1 MFLLLSMMR
10 LREMQSIYATL
21 LHNVAEFQGF
31 VEFVGAKA
39 DDKVRIAELVREE
52 FKGKI
57 CDHADVAG
65 IIAQQPTELAFA
77 LALIDTTDYRSV
89 TPSWVLSNFPKRCK
103 QTLFHGMKE
112 GTRYH
117 LPLSDSSLP
126 GVPKMLQKKKKST
139 QYCCWIYI

>member
-1 MFLLLSMMR
+1 MLP
-10 LREMQSIYATL
+10 IYATL

-57 CDHADVAG
+57 CEHADVAG

-77 LALIDTTDYRSV
+77 FALIDTTDYRSV
-89 TPSWVLSNFPKRCK
+89 TPSWVLHNFPKRCK

-117 LPLSDSSLP
+117 FHYPIHRCLASQRCSKRRKRARSIVVGFIFD
-126 GVPKMLQKKKKST
+126 
-139 QYCCWIYI
+139 